1 MRERARTSTN
11 REDEVKNVRGTFFTM
26 IITKNNCRLLTA
38 MSAARR
44 DELRYNCQNYNAENA
59 VEN

>member
-1 MRERARTSTN
+1 
-11 REDEVKNVRGTFFTM
+11 
-26 IITKNNCRLLTA
+26 

-59 VEN
+59 VEKLSIKTEKYNNNRYDVGLLVNEIKSERN